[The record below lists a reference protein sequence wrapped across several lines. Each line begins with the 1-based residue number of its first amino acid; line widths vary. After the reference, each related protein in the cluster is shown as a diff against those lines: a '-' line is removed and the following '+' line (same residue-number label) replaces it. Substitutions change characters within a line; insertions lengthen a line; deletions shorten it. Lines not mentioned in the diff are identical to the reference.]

1 MSTRVFP
8 MNIPGMRPR
17 VERTEE
23 FATQIHGGGWWS
35 ATEERIK
42 GLSVPRF
49 RYALAFAGV
58 RTAIDAPSP
67 NQAYKEHALVLSFLR
82 DHYGSWDTFLFDDPL
97 DGFRR
102 TVRLGADSLALSKEG
117 GWWAVQGLDLVT
129 VGTALSVSV
138 SPETATKGTGTTQQ
152 FAALV
157 TDAAFDNTVTWSVV
171 EGGGGTV
178 TQAGLYTA
186 PGTPGTYHVR
196 ATSDEVTGT
205 YAQATVT
212 VT

>member
-1 MSTRVFP
+1 MSARVFP
-8 MNIPGMRPR
+8 MNLPGMRPR

-35 ATEERIK
+35 ATEERVK

-49 RYALAFAGV
+49 RYALAFAGL
-58 RTAIDAPSP
+58 RTALNAPAP
-67 NQAYKEHALVLSFLR
+67 NAAYKEHALVLSFLR
-82 DHYGSWDTFLFDDPL
+82 DHYGAWDTFLFDDPL

-102 TVRLGADSLALSKEG
+102 TVRLVADSMTLSKEG

-129 VGTALSVSV
+129 VGTALSVAV
-138 SPETATKGTGTTQQ
+138 TPTTATPARLGTQQ
-152 FAALV
+152 FTALV
-157 TDAAFDNTVTWSVV
+157 TDAAFDNTVTWSVQS
-171 EGGGGTV
+171 GLGSV

-186 PGTPGTYHVR
+186 PNQATTAVVR
-196 ATSDEVTGT
+196 ATSDEATGT